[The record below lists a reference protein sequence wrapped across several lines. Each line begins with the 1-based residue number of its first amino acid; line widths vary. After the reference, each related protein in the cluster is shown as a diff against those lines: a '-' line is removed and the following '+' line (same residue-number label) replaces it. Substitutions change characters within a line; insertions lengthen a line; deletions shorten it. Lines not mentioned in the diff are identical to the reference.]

1 MYADLFALGI
11 PVAEKLLRTLAV
23 YAFLLVGLRLA
34 GKRELG
40 QLNPFDLV
48 VLLLLSNTVQNAII
62 GNDNSLAG
70 GVLGATALLI
80 INWIVV
86 RYLYTHPTVARWL
99 EGDADV
105 LIEGGKL
112 HDGRMKRELITRG
125 ELEAAAPGGD
135 VPTRD
140 RWCAHFRPACADGG
154 RTAALRGAGANHSD
168 PGGAGSAPCA
178 PAGQERPGLKSA
190 RIRIKPAR
198 HVHRPESLIQAIA
211 ADTNNRCSD
220 EKRRDIIRRSR
231 R

>member
-125 ELEAAAPGGD
+125 ELEAAARRQGIEGLHQVETCRLEIGGALTF
-135 VPTRD
+135 VPRAPTEDERRHCEVLEQITAIREAQAALLARLRD
-140 RWCAHFRPACADGG
+140 RND
-154 RTAALRGAGANHSD
+154 
-168 PGGAGSAPCA
+168 
-178 PAGQERPGLKSA
+178 Q
-190 RIRIKPAR
+190 
-198 HVHRPESLIQAIA
+198 V
-211 ADTNNRCSD
+211 
-220 EKRRDIIRRSR
+220 
-231 R
+231 